1 MNKQVLLERSC
12 SSWVL
17 ASVVTLPTQQGA
29 GKAVCTGGG
38 VPGKVGRPGQDGKML
53 SHPMPL
59 YCLSS
64 GSFGLNNSD
73 TLSSSVL

>member
-1 MNKQVLLERSC
+1 MISSNPDCNLHKQN
-12 SSWVL
+12 
-17 ASVVTLPTQQGA
+17 VVTLPTQQGA

-38 VPGKVGRPGQDGKML
+38 VPGKAGLPGQDGEML

-59 YCLSS
+59 YCLST

>member
-1 MNKQVLLERSC
+1 MI
-12 SSWVL
+12 SSNPDCNL
-17 ASVVTLPTQQGA
+17 HRQNAVTLPTQQGA

-38 VPGKVGRPGQDGKML
+38 VPGKVELPGQDGEML

-64 GSFGLNNSD
+64 SSFGLNSSVA
-73 TLSSSVL
+73 LSSSVL